1 MGEQQPHGIDQMSSL
16 TNVDKRYLEKVL
28 VMGSGYVLDF
38 SDATFGQFFNSYSVD
53 IHGARYQTYGTSK
66 ANKMRAF
73 WDTES
78 DELVGRVLSEM
89 LDICEVLDYSAGH
102 ERDSELLEKSREIVA
117 RLSGMPPETGSV
129 SSEVFLNKEFDISNI
144 QNLPVDSEVS
154 DIIQDRLQEA
164 QACLTVR
171 AHLSVIILCGSI
183 LEAILLGAAQK
194 DPNKFNQAVGSPK
207 RQNGKAKEFRH
218 WSLSEFIDVA
228 YDIELLK
235 PDVWKF
241 SHALREFRN
250 YIHPDKQMKAGF
262 RPSEHTAKICIQVL
276 NAVLADVSGERQ

>member
-1 MGEQQPHGIDQMSSL
+1 MGEEQPHGIYQMSSL
-16 TNVDKRYLEKVL
+16 TNVDKRFLEKVL
-28 VMGSGYVLDF
+28 VMGRGYVQDF
-38 SDATFGQFFNSYSVD
+38 SDASFGQFFNSYNVE

-73 WDTES
+73 WDTEP
-78 DELVGRVLSEM
+78 DDLVGRVLSEM
-89 LDICEVLDYSAGH
+89 LDHSVGREG
-102 ERDSELLEKSREIVA
+102 DSVLLEKSREIVA

-154 DIIQDRLQEA
+154 AIIQDRLQEA
-164 QACLTVR
+164 QACLTVG
-171 AHLSVIILCGSI
+171 AHLSAIILCGSV

-194 DPNKFNQAVGSPK
+194 DPKTFNRAAGSPK
-207 RQNGKAKEFRH
+207 GQDGKVKEFRH
-218 WSLSEFIDVA
+218 WSLSDFIDVA

-235 PDVWKF
+235 PDVRKF
-241 SHALREFRN
+241 SHDLREFRN

-262 RPSEHTAKICIQVL
+262 KPDEHTAKICIQVL
-276 NAVLADVSGERQ
+276 NAALADVSVERQ